1 VNAEAAMVMR
11 ATMAS
16 LLVAVAV
23 GVASLLQTPK
33 YEASAQVWVDQEQGD
48 QQTNLAGNLAGGP
61 RIRID
66 IPEDRVRLQEL
77 TLMLTY
83 AIDSRPVA
91 EEAIRRLG
99 LQMEPAELLESLTVE
114 QVENTSFIVLSYK
127 GTDPVQAKQIAKT
140 VGKVSSELISERSV
154 AGSKL
159 RATVYEDAIVPT
171 TPVSPTPLRNGLLAL
186 IVGLALSAG
195 LLSGRGVLRP

>member
-1 VNAEAAMVMR
+1 MNAEAAMASR
-11 ATMAS
+11 AAVAS

-23 GVASLLQTPK
+23 SAASLLQTPK

-48 QQTNLAGNLAGGP
+48 QQNNLAGNLAGGP

-77 TLMLTY
+77 ALMLTY
-83 AIDSRPVA
+83 PIDSRPVA
-91 EEAIRRLG
+91 EEAIQRLG
-99 LQMEPAELLESLTVE
+99 LRMEPAELLDNLSAE
-114 QVENTSFIVLSYK
+114 QVENTSFIRISYK
-127 GTDPVQAKQIAKT
+127 GTDPVQAKQIVNTAGE
-140 VGKVSSELISERSV
+140 VFSELITERSRT
-154 AGSKL
+154 L

-195 LLSGRGVLRP
+195 LLARRSVL